1 MVFTSLGN
9 IEAGPLV
16 IESSDFRSLDVAV
29 SLQRYTS
36 PQSSDY
42 RFELLEIDNQFL
54 TLDAPRTFCLPG
66 HRVFLGLSMHGESHF
81 TATSKV
87 LTVEPISDGRARV
100 QISLIQYDDKSW
112 RKILT
117 KILSVQEN
125 IELQLKNIK
134 GY

>member
-1 MVFTSLGN
+1 MVFIPLIGL
-9 IEAGPLV
+9 EPGPLS
-16 IESSDFRSLDVAV
+16 IDSNDFRSLDVAI

-42 RFELLEIDNQFL
+42 QFELLEVDNQLL
-54 TLDAPRTFCLPG
+54 TLDAPLTFCMPG
-66 HRVFLGLSMHGESHF
+66 HRVFLGLSIQGEAHF

-87 LTVEPISDGRARV
+87 LTIEPISHSRARV

-112 RKILT
+112 KRILIVLSAAQEKI
-117 KILSVQEN
+117 VA
-125 IELQLKNIK
+125 QLKEIK

>member
-1 MVFTSLGN
+1 MVFTPLDNVELGPFSV
-9 IEAGPLV
+9 EPM
-16 IESSDFRSLDVAV
+16 DFRSLDVAV

-42 RFELLEIDNQFL
+42 RFELLEIDAHLL

-66 HRVFLGLSMHGESHF
+66 HRVFLGLSVQGEPHF

-87 LTVEPISDGRARV
+87 LTVEPISDGRARI

-112 RKILT
+112 RKVTNRIFD
-117 KILSVQEN
+117 VQEK
-125 IELQLKNIK
+125 IASKMKNLK

>member
-1 MVFTSLGN
+1 MVLTPLNN
-9 IEAGPLV
+9 IDDGLLK
-16 IESSDFRSLDVAV
+16 IDSNGFRSLDIAV

-42 RFELLEIDNQFL
+42 HFELLEVDNQFL
-54 TLDAPRTFCLPG
+54 TLDAPNSFCMPG
-66 HRVFLGLSMHGESHF
+66 HRVFLGLSMPGEAHF

-87 LTVEPISDGRARV
+87 LTVEPISHDRVRV

-112 RKILT
+112 KKILNT
-117 KILSVQEN
+117 VSSVQEK
-125 IELQLKNIK
+125 ITAQLRNIK

>member
-1 MVFTSLGN
+1 MVLTPSN
-9 IEAGPLV
+9 IIDPGPFAV
-16 IESSDFRSLDVAV
+16 EPSNFRSLDVAV

-66 HRVFLGLSMHGESHF
+66 HRVFLGMSMQGEPHF

-112 RKILT
+112 KTILT
-117 KILSVQEN
+117 KVFSVQEN
-125 IELQLKNIK
+125 ISAQMKNIK